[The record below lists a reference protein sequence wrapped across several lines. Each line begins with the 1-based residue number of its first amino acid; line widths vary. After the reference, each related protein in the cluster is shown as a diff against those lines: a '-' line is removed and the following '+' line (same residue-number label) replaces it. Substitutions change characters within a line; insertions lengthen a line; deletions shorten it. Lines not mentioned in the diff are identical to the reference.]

1 MLCVYQCQ
9 QDARRMQIE
18 LFEGLLKICIFTT
31 FNGIKE
37 TIPQIAYCP
46 SIIMEIFLHVVR
58 EIV

>member
-1 MLCVYQCQ
+1 
-9 QDARRMQIE
+9 MQIE